1 MNQKVYNHQ
10 QRIKEDAMRGVD
22 KTIADRLNSSDA
34 NTATAIA
41 KLRTDLVDNVVSN
54 LLRHYTI
61 RDRVRK

>member
-1 MNQKVYNHQ
+1 
-10 QRIKEDAMRGVD
+10 MRGVD

-41 KLRTDLVDNVVSN
+41 KWRTDLVGNVVRN

-61 RDRVRK
+61 RPRNRK